1 MKSGKIPQNIDEY
14 ISGFP
19 VEIQEKLISMRETIK
34 KAAPEAVENI
44 AYQMPA
50 FTLNGPLVYFAAFEK
65 HIGFYP
71 VPSGIEAFK
80 EELSVYK
87 QGKGSVQFP
96 LDKPLPLKLV
106 SEIVRFRV
114 EENRIKAELKKK
126 KK

>member
-1 MKSGKIPQNIDEY
+1 MKSGRIPQNIDEY

-50 FTLNGPLVYFAAFEK
+50 FTHDGPLVYFAAFEK

-96 LDKPLPLKLV
+96 LDKPLPLKLI